1 MMVNC
6 PKLVTVIV
14 LALVVSP
21 ASTKVGEMHS
31 RANNDFLSSV
41 QHQLNP
47 DNKDFGQKLQ
57 VLSQRTFRETLGE
70 AYFWIAGLSLGASA
84 LLCWYIAFLIQ
95 QRQRR
100 EIISAK
106 LLAWYHN
113 DLVCTRQSVRSM
125 TALSPEAPS
134 HQREDPSPDLL
145 SELSRLRQQVAS
157 QEGTEKVL
165 RGQINALTRKLADEK
180 QKNKSLKTE

>member
-1 MMVNC
+1 MPHC
-6 PKLVTVIV
+6 LKLVTIMM

-21 ASTKVGEMHS
+21 ASTKVDDMHR
-31 RANNDFLSSV
+31 RANSDFISSV

-47 DNKDFGQKLQ
+47 DNKDLGQQLQ
-57 VLSQRTFRETLGE
+57 VSSQRTFQGTLGNT
-70 AYFWIAGLSLGASA
+70 YFWITGLSLGTSA

-113 DLVCTRQSVRSM
+113 DLVCARQSARSI
-125 TALSPEAPS
+125 TALSSEASS
-134 HQREDPSPDLL
+134 HQKEETPPDAL

-157 QEGTEKVL
+157 QDGTEKIL
-165 RGQINALTRKLADEK
+165 RAQINALTRKLADEK
-180 QKNKSLKTE
+180 HKNKSLKPE

>member
-1 MMVNC
+1 MTYC
-6 PKLVTVIV
+6 LKIVTIIA
-14 LALVVSP
+14 LAFVVSP
-21 ASTKVGEMHS
+21 APTKVDEMHN
-31 RANNDFLSSV
+31 RANSDFLSSV

-47 DNKDFGQKLQ
+47 DNKDFGRQLQ
-57 VLSQRTFRETLGE
+57 VLSQRTFEGTLGNS
-70 AYFWIAGLSLGASA
+70 YFWITGLSLAASA
-84 LLCWYIAFLIQ
+84 FLCGYIAFLIQ

-113 DLVCTRQSVRSM
+113 DLVCARQSVTSI
-125 TALSPEAPS
+125 TALSSEEQAHQREAPS
-134 HQREDPSPDLL
+134 PDVL

-165 RGQINALTRKLADEK
+165 RAQINALTRKLADEK
-180 QKNKSLKTE
+180 HKNKSLKPE